1 MSSHASVSARQRAVR
16 IGCTL
21 LTVGEVSCG
30 GGDAGAPSP
39 QIDELFLSVSTQENE
54 PPRWLM
60 VIGEKGSAHAL
71 AFRDDLGSDPGPVA
85 FTASSSGVLAI
96 VSDGHADAELTALAV
111 GSVQVRASAL
121 GRSDQQTVE
130 VLAAPLPV
138 DLLQVRLAN
147 ISSSV
152 PATYDSEG
160 SLATIEL
167 PAGGS
172 AALDL
177 RVEREGHLVTTIAF
191 ELTSSDQDVAQ
202 VYLHCRPPAVDP
214 DCSVVSHWGWVT
226 GAASGTSTVTV
237 TVRNLSAAFTVT
249 TVPAE

>member
-1 MSSHASVSARQRAVR
+1 MSSHALVSARRRALR
-16 IGCTL
+16 IGCIL
-21 LTVGEVSCG
+21 LASGEVSCG
-30 GGDAGAPSP
+30 GGDAGGPTP
-39 QIDELFLSVSTQENE
+39 QIDELFLSVSTLEYE

-60 VIGEKGSAHAL
+60 VVGEKGSAHAL
-71 AFRDDLGSDPGPVA
+71 AFRDDLGADPGLVS
-85 FTASSSGVLAI
+85 FTASSPGVLAI
-96 VSDGHADAELTALAV
+96 ASNGQADAELTALAV

-121 GRSDQQTVE
+121 GRSDVQTVE

-152 PATYDSEG
+152 PAPYDSEG

-177 RVEREGHLVTTIAF
+177 RVEREGRLVTTIPF
-191 ELTSSDQDVAQ
+191 ELTSSDPDVAQ
-202 VYLHCRPPAVDP
+202 VYLHCRPPAADP

-226 GAASGTSTVTV
+226 GAAAGTSTVTV
-237 TVRNLSAAFTVT
+237 TVRNLSTAFAVT
-249 TVPAE
+249 TTPPE